1 MPIAAP
7 RVIPTHLETG
17 MHTLRSIG
25 LRTLAGAVLGVLAL
39 SAAGTGAVLAAE
51 TAAPAGKAL
60 PAGGGEPGKVFMANH
75 AAMKAGDVDGM
86 LATVVAAQ
94 AAQMREARKSP
105 EEFNGMID
113 MMKAFAPAEIT
124 VTGGQDFGDRAEL
137 TLAGKHDDGSPTKG
151 VARMAREGGAWKV
164 EKVSMKSGDG

>member
-1 MPIAAP
+1 
-7 RVIPTHLETG
+7 
-17 MHTLRSIG
+17 MHISRSIG
-25 LRTLAGAVLGVLAL
+25 LRTLAGAMLGVLAL

-51 TAAPAGKAL
+51 TTAPAGKAL

-86 LATVVAAQ
+86 LATVVADQ
-94 AAQMREARKSP
+94 AAQMREAQKNP

-137 TLAGKHDDGSPTKG
+137 TLVGKHDDGSPTSG
-151 VARMAREGGAWKV
+151 VARMAKEGGAWKV
-164 EKVSMKSGDG
+164 EKVSMKSGDA

>member
-86 LATVVAAQ
+86 LATVGADQ
-94 AAQMREARKSP
+94 AAQMREAQQNP
-105 EEFNGMID
+105 EEFNGMIE
-113 MMKAFAPAEIT
+113 MMKAFAPAEIA
-124 VTGGQDFGDRAEL
+124 VTGGRDFGDRAEL
-137 TLAGKHDDGSPTKG
+137 TLTGKHDDGSPTPG
-151 VARMAREGGAWKV
+151 VARMAKEGGAWKV

>member
-1 MPIAAP
+1 
-7 RVIPTHLETG
+7 
-17 MHTLRSIG
+17 MHISRSIG
-25 LRTLAGAVLGVLAL
+25 LRTLAGAMLGVLAL

-51 TAAPAGKAL
+51 TAAPAGMAL

-151 VARMAREGGAWKV
+151 VARMARDGGAWKV
-164 EKVSMKSGDG
+164 VKVNMSSGDG

>member
-1 MPIAAP
+1 MPTARA
-7 RVIPTHLETG
+7 T
-17 MHTLRSIG
+17 
-25 LRTLAGAVLGVLAL
+25 
-39 SAAGTGAVLAAE
+39 LAAE
-51 TAAPAGKAL
+51 HRDVTGK
-60 PAGGGEPGKVFMANH
+60 KV
-75 AAMKAGDVDGM
+75 KIEAGDVDGM

-151 VARMAREGGAWKV
+151 VARMAKEGGAWKV
-164 EKVSMKSGDG
+164 EKVNMSSGDG

>member
-1 MPIAAP
+1 
-7 RVIPTHLETG
+7 
-17 MHTLRSIG
+17 MHISRSIG
-25 LRTLAGAVLGVLAL
+25 LRTLAGAMLGVLAL

-86 LATVVAAQ
+86 LATVGADQ
-94 AAQMREARKSP
+94 AAQMRESQQNP
-105 EEFNGMID
+105 EEFKGMIE
-113 MMKAFAPAEIT
+113 MMKAFAPAEIA

-137 TLAGKHDDGSPTKG
+137 TLTGKHDDGSPTTG
-151 VARMAREGGAWKV
+151 VARMAKEGGAWKV